1 VHQLLHDARH
11 PGQHLEGLGQAV
23 GGHVGDGRVQLVQ
36 HQLHPQ
42 LRGLVLHDE
51 EHLVVV
57 GRERLLRA
65 QDGVE
70 LQVVAIAHVLG
81 EIELGAVVF

>member
-1 VHQLLHDARH
+1 MRDR
-11 PGQHLEGLGQAV
+11 GLQFM
-23 GGHVGDGRVQLVQ
+23 Q

-57 GRERLLRA
+57 GRERLLGV
-65 QDGVE
+65 QDGIE
-70 LQVVAIAHVLG
+70 LQVVAIAHVL
-81 EIELGAVVF
+81 